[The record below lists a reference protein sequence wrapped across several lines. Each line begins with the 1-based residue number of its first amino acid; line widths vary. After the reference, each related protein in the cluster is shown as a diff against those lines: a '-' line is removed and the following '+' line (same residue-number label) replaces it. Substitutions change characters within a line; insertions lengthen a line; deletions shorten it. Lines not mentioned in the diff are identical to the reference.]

1 MNQQAKTKR
10 EFPYVSLILIVT
22 LVLVVAILGYTF
34 VDSIGIIGRLDNAAK
49 SDTIKLNENELDVYR
64 FHVAQNQYYTQF
76 MYYQYGLMQDT
87 YGVTKMF
94 ANGADYANYMIPST
108 VGSGSFDAS
117 AYAYAEQYLT
127 YCEDAKAQ
135 GLYDQ
140 YKSEI
145 ASDIEEYIEG
155 LKETA
160 KANGVSFNKYLK
172 QWIGNG
178 VSKGDVE
185 SAMEYYFIG
194 GKHAEKLYDDY
205 SAGVTMEEIEKHR
218 DDNKASFYSTK
229 YTSYKLVNEKLKTE
243 YKIEECKT
251 AEEVKTVIV
260 KYMVDTKFDALYK
273 TNITDKKIED
283 TAGAEKTK
291 ADVLTTVLVLKEL
304 AGKDADGND
313 IKAVFTDKD
322 TDAYKKA
329 AYTICNNIVTS
340 ANTELNKVKES
351 TANWADPK
359 GTSATDLQKWLFG
372 EGRKEGDTKI
382 IETKTTSKDSTTGKD
397 VTTTSYTWYIVG
409 KDVMKLDTELTK
421 NAYYIML
428 TDDGKDV
435 ENGKTAAQKAEAFYN
450 ELKDA
455 KTAEK
460 FAELVEKYAP
470 GYAAELNER
479 ISYES
484 IKNSNEDLAE
494 WLYEEGRNKGDI
506 TNIVVKGDS
515 KDKEKVTGHIIA
527 MYEDENEETWKLTAR
542 DAVANE
548 KLEAWYDDAV
558 VKYHV
563 EIDYEPETTAATTT
577 KAPETTAK
585 APETTAEPSTEA
597 ATEATTEAGTEAG
610 TEAATEADGE

>member
-10 EFPYVSLILIVT
+10 EFPYVTLILVVT

-34 VDSIGIIGRLDNAAK
+34 VDSIGVIGRLDNAAK
-49 SDTIKLNENELDVYR
+49 SDTIKLNEKELDVYR

-127 YCEDAKAQ
+127 YCEDAKAK

-160 KANGVSFNKYLK
+160 KVNGVSFNKYLK
-172 QWIGNG
+172 QWIGTG

-194 GKHAEKLYDDY
+194 GKHAEKLQKDY
-205 SAGVTMEEIEKHR
+205 SDAVTVEEIEKYR
-218 DDNKASFYSTK
+218 DDNKATFYSTK
-229 YTSYKLVNEKLKTE
+229 YTSYKLINEKLKTE
-243 YKIEECKT
+243 YKIEDCKT
-251 AEEVKTVIV
+251 VEEVKTLIV

-283 TAGAEKTK
+283 ADQAKTK
-291 ADVLTTVLVLKEL
+291 ADVLTTVLVSLEL
-304 AGKDADGND
+304 AGKDADGNE
-313 IKAVFTDKD
+313 IKAVFTKDD

-329 AYTICNNIVTS
+329 AYTICNNITTS
-340 ANTELNKVKES
+340 AKTELNKVKES
-351 TANWADPK
+351 TAKWADPK

-372 EGRKEGDTKI
+372 EGRKEGDTKLI
-382 IETKTTSKDSTTGKD
+382 PTTTTSKDSTTGKD
-397 VTTTSYTWYIVG
+397 VTTTSYTWYIVS
-409 KDVMKLDTELTK
+409 KDVMKLDDEHTK

-470 GYAAELNER
+470 GYMAELNER
-479 ISYES
+479 LSYES
-484 IKNSNEDLAE
+484 VKGSNEDLAE
-494 WLYEEGRNKGDI
+494 WLYEGNRAKGDI
-506 TNIVVKGDS
+506 TNIVVKGDT
-515 KDKEKVTGHIIA
+515 KDPEKVTGHIIA

-542 DAVANE
+542 DALANE
-548 KLEAWYDDAV
+548 KLEAWFDEHV
-558 VKYHV
+558 EKYHV
-563 EIDYEPETTAATTT
+563 VIDYEPETTAATTT

-597 ATEATTEAGTEAG
+597 ATEAG
-610 TEAATEADGE
+610 TEAATEAGTEADAE

>member
-1 MNQQAKTKR
+1 MNQKATAKR
-10 EFPYVSLILIVT
+10 GFPYVSLILIVT
-22 LVLVVAILGYTF
+22 LALVVAILGYTI

-49 SDTIKLNENELDVYR
+49 SNTIKLNEKELDVYR
-64 FHVAQNQYYTQF
+64 FHVAQNEYYTQF
-76 MYYQYGLMQDT
+76 MYYQYGLMTDS
-87 YGVTKMF
+87 YGITKMF
-94 ANGADYANYMIPST
+94 ASGAEYANYMIPST

-127 YCEDAKAQ
+127 YCEDAKAK

-160 KANGVSFNKYLK
+160 KVNGVSFNKYLK
-172 QWIGNG
+172 QWIGTG

-194 GKHAEKLYDDY
+194 GKHAEKLQKDY
-205 SAGVTMEEIEKHR
+205 SDAVTVEEIEKYR
-218 DDNKASFYSTK
+218 DDNKATFYSTK
-229 YTSYKLVNEKLKTE
+229 YTSYKLINEKLKTE
-243 YKIEECKT
+243 YKIEDCKT
-251 AEEVKTVIV
+251 VEEVKTLIV

-283 TAGAEKTK
+283 ADQAKTK
-291 ADVLTTVLVLKEL
+291 ADVLTTVLVSLEL
-304 AGKDADGND
+304 AGKDADGNE
-313 IKAVFTDKD
+313 IKAVFTKDD

-329 AYTICNNIVTS
+329 AYTICNNITTS
-340 ANTELNKVKES
+340 AKTELNKVKES
-351 TANWADPK
+351 TAKWADPK

-372 EGRKEGDTKI
+372 EGRKEGDTKLI
-382 IETKTTSKDSTTGKD
+382 PTTTTSKDSTTGKD
-397 VTTTSYTWYIVG
+397 VTTTSYTWYIVS
-409 KDVMKLDTELTK
+409 KDVMKLDDEHTK

-470 GYAAELNER
+470 GYMAELNER
-479 ISYES
+479 LSYES
-484 IKNSNEDLAE
+484 VKGSNEDLAE
-494 WLYEEGRNKGDI
+494 WLYEGNRAKGDI
-506 TNIVVKGDS
+506 TNIVVKGDT
-515 KDKEKVTGHIIA
+515 KDPEKVTGHIIA

-542 DAVANE
+542 DALANE
-548 KLEAWYDDAV
+548 KLEAWFDEHV
-558 VKYHV
+558 EKYHV
-563 EIDYEPETTAATTT
+563 VIDYEPETTAATTT

-597 ATEATTEAGTEAG
+597 ATEAG
-610 TEAATEADGE
+610 TEAATEAGTEADAE